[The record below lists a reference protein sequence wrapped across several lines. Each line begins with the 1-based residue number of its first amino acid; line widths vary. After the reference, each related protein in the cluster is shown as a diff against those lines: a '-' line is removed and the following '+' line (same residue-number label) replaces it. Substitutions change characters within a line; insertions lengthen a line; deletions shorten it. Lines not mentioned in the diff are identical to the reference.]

1 MKILTM
7 MMMMMMMSFLY
18 STLADQSLVC
28 HNDFHSSFT
37 CVWNT
42 SKLNVRPETSCL
54 LRVMVEN
61 VSNKPV
67 MTAQMS
73 PDPTQPHIRTATI
86 VFNEKKRRVITPWT
100 DIHEEV
106 ICKDYTEPLA
116 NIEKHVASNSVVKV
130 APPQIVEVHE
140 LNVSWRIGSSIQAPY
155 EFQVQY
161 RSTAQ
166 SWKDVDSSGTEE
178 THVVLPE
185 DKLFLHQQ
193 YVIRVRGKLK
203 SLSEAIWS
211 DWSEEYNW
219 TSEVGQIPHTDPT
232 PGVSEILGLDW
243 SSLVTGFTLTG
254 ITLAAIIM
262 CAILI
267 MCNRRTCVQKNHSFY
282 IPDPSK
288 FFGNLNSHHGG
299 NFTSWLGPI
308 LARESFIKV
317 DTEFVSPV
325 EVLKKQ
331 DGCDFRSARK
341 NSGVLQDRWEGT
353 TKSSN
358 FSNST
363 YFLSQSSKGPSDT
376 LEPCSAH
383 CSYGPAGGVSGP
395 ETVLQRD
402 ADITHG
408 AEEKDRVSELEFSMK
423 ILEKLRQDTQSPDS
437 GFAGGAEDSMEESD
451 LPSPL
456 ALNLP
461 PHLPRDLP
469 VPHPIMH
476 PLLGFDHKA
485 GFLVP
490 SCLIPGLMEL
500 DLQSPCEM
508 IEPSSGDY
516 MPVKNVQN

>member
-1 MKILTM
+1 MQILTM

-18 STLADQSLVC
+18 TALADQGLDC

-42 SKLNVRPETSCL
+42 SELNIRPETSCSISL
-54 LRVMVEN
+54 TVDN
-61 VSNKPV
+61 VGKKPV
-67 MTAQMS
+67 MKVQMS
-73 PDPTQPHIRTATI
+73 PDPTQPYIRTATI
-86 VFNEKKRRVITPWT
+86 DFYEKKVQIITTWSY
-100 DIHEEV
+100 IHGEVTCEGYPKPLVKIEEHEAEN
-106 ICKDYTEPLA
+106 T
-116 NIEKHVASNSVVKV
+116 VVKV
-130 APPQIVEVHE
+130 APPQIVEVRG
-140 LNVSWRIGSSIQAPY
+140 LNVSWKISFTPPLDPEY
-155 EFQVQY
+155 EVQY
-161 RSTAQ
+161 RSAAE
-166 SWKDVDSSGTEE
+166 SWTDGKSWTTDKTQDELSEE
-178 THVVLPE
+178 H
-185 DKLFLHQQ
+185 LFLHQQ
-193 YVIRVRGKLK
+193 YVIRVRVKLQDLPK
-203 SLSEAIWS
+203 AIWS
-211 DWSEEYNW
+211 DWSKEYNW
-219 TSEVGQIPHTDPT
+219 KSEVGQIPPTRPT
-232 PGVSEILGLDW
+232 PGVPEILGLDW
-243 SSLVTGFTLTG
+243 SSFVAGLTLTG
-254 ITLAAIIM
+254 ITLAAVSI
-262 CAILI
+262 CAVLI
-267 MCNRRTCVQKNHSFY
+267 RCNRRKNVQKNRSFY

-288 FFGNLNSHHGG
+288 FFGDLNSHHGG

-331 DGCDFRSARK
+331 DACDSRSAHR

-363 YFLSQSSKGPSDT
+363 YFLSQSSKGPSNI

-395 ETVLQRD
+395 ETVLQHN
-402 ADITHG
+402 ADISRG
-408 AEEKDRVSELEFSMK
+408 AEEKGGASELEFSVK

-437 GFAGGAEDSMEESD
+437 GFAGGSEDSMEESD

-485 GFLVP
+485 GFLGP

-500 DLQSPCEM
+500 DLQSPCGM